1 MSTKN
6 NIGWE
11 IISDDDNR
19 KRIRLKR
26 RIVST
31 QILVEWSDNPKM
43 EVLPR
48 GRNGYD
54 MPTDLA
60 LQFDHWLEDI
70 EAEENAKDRGG
81 VS

>member
-19 KRIRLKR
+19 KRIRLTR

-43 EVLPR
+43 EVLLH
-48 GRNGYD
+48 D
-54 MPTDLA
+54 MPKNLSEE
-60 LQFDHWLEDI
+60 FGNWLEDI

>member
-1 MSTKN
+1 MNTKN

-19 KRIRLKR
+19 KRMRLKR

-31 QILVEWSDNPKM
+31 QILVQWSNNPKM
-43 EVLPR
+43 KLLSQ
-48 GRNGYD
+48 D
-54 MPTDLA
+54 MPKNLSEE
-60 LQFDHWLEDI
+60 FDNWLEDI

-81 VS
+81 V

>member
-19 KRIRLKR
+19 KRIRLTR

-31 QILVEWSDNPKM
+31 QILVQWSNNPKM
-43 EVLPR
+43 KLLSQ
-48 GRNGYD
+48 D
-54 MPTDLA
+54 MPKNLSEE
-60 LQFDHWLEDI
+60 FDNWLEDI

>member
-19 KRIRLKR
+19 KRIRLTR

-43 EVLPR
+43 EVLLH
-48 GRNGYD
+48 D

-70 EAEENAKDRGG
+70 EGEENAKDRGG

>member
-1 MSTKN
+1 MNTQNK
-6 NIGWE
+6 IGWE

-43 EVLPR
+43 EVLLHHMPR
-48 GRNGYD
+48 
-54 MPTDLA
+54 DLA
-60 LQFDHWLEDI
+60 LQFDHWLNDI

>member
-19 KRIRLKR
+19 KRMRLKR

-31 QILVEWSDNPKM
+31 QILVQWSNNPKM
-43 EVLPR
+43 KLLSQ
-48 GRNGYD
+48 D
-54 MPTDLA
+54 MPKNLSEE
-60 LQFDHWLEDI
+60 FDNWLEDI

>member
-19 KRIRLKR
+19 KRIRLTR

-43 EVLPR
+43 EVLLH
-48 GRNGYD
+48 D
-54 MPTDLA
+54 MPKNLSEE
-60 LQFDHWLEDI
+60 FDNWLEDI

>member
-1 MSTKN
+1 MNTKN

-31 QILVEWSDNPKM
+31 QILVEWSNNPKM
-43 EVLPR
+43 KLLSQ
-48 GRNGYD
+48 D
-54 MPTDLA
+54 MPKNLA
-60 LQFDHWLEDI
+60 LQFDNWLEDI

>member
-1 MSTKN
+1 MNTKN

-11 IISDDDNR
+11 ILSDDDDR
-19 KRIRLKR
+19 KRMRLTK

-31 QILVEWSDNPKM
+31 QILVEWSNNPKM
-43 EVLPR
+43 KLLLQ
-48 GRNGYD
+48 D
-54 MPTDLA
+54 MPKHLSEE
-60 LQFDHWLEDI
+60 FDNWLGDI

>member
-1 MSTKN
+1 MNTKN

-11 IISDDDNR
+11 ILSDDDNR
-19 KRIRLKR
+19 KRMRLKR

-31 QILVEWSDNPKM
+31 QILVQWSNNPKM
-43 EVLPR
+43 KLLSQ
-48 GRNGYD
+48 D
-54 MPTDLA
+54 MPKNLSEE
-60 LQFDHWLEDI
+60 FDNWLEDI

>member
-19 KRIRLKR
+19 KRIRLTR

-31 QILVEWSDNPKM
+31 QILVEWSNNPKM
-43 EVLPR
+43 EVLLH
-48 GRNGYD
+48 D
-54 MPTDLA
+54 MPKHLSEEFDL
-60 LQFDHWLEDI
+60 WLEDI

>member
-1 MSTKN
+1 MNTKN

-19 KRIRLKR
+19 KRMRLKR

-31 QILVEWSDNPKM
+31 QILVQWSNNPKM
-43 EVLPR
+43 KLLSQ
-48 GRNGYD
+48 D
-54 MPTDLA
+54 MPKNLSEE
-60 LQFDHWLEDI
+60 FDNWLEDI

-81 VS
+81 VR

>member
-19 KRIRLKR
+19 KRIRLTR

-31 QILVEWSDNPKM
+31 QILVEWSNNPKM
-43 EVLPR
+43 EVLLH
-48 GRNGYD
+48 D
-54 MPTDLA
+54 MPTGLA
-60 LQFDHWLEDI
+60 LQFDNWLADI

>member
-19 KRIRLKR
+19 KRMRLKR

-31 QILVEWSDNPKM
+31 QILVQWSNNPKM
-43 EVLPR
+43 KLLSQ
-48 GRNGYD
+48 D
-54 MPTDLA
+54 MPKNLSEE
-60 LQFDHWLEDI
+60 FDNWLEDI

-81 VS
+81 VR

>member
-1 MSTKN
+1 MNTKN

-19 KRIRLKR
+19 KRIRLAR

-31 QILVEWSDNPKM
+31 QILVEWSNNPKM
-43 EVLPR
+43 KLLSQ
-48 GRNGYD
+48 D
-54 MPTDLA
+54 MPKNLSEE
-60 LQFDHWLEDI
+60 FDNWLEDI

-81 VS
+81 VR

>member
-1 MSTKN
+1 MNTKN

-19 KRIRLKR
+19 KRMRLKR

-31 QILVEWSDNPKM
+31 QILVQWSNNPKM
-43 EVLPR
+43 KLLSQ
-48 GRNGYD
+48 D
-54 MPTDLA
+54 MPKNLSEE
-60 LQFDHWLEDI
+60 FDNWLEDI

>member
-19 KRIRLKR
+19 KRMRLKR

-31 QILVEWSDNPKM
+31 QILVQWSNNPKM
-43 EVLPR
+43 KLLSQ
-48 GRNGYD
+48 D
-54 MPTDLA
+54 MPKNLSEE
-60 LQFDHWLEDI
+60 FDNWLEDI

-81 VS
+81 VG

>member
-1 MSTKN
+1 MNTKI

-19 KRIRLKR
+19 KRMRLKR

-31 QILVEWSDNPKM
+31 QILVQWSNNPKM
-43 EVLPR
+43 KLLSQ
-48 GRNGYD
+48 D
-54 MPTDLA
+54 MPKNLSEE
-60 LQFDHWLEDI
+60 FDNWLVDI

>member
-19 KRIRLKR
+19 KRMRLKR

-31 QILVEWSDNPKM
+31 QILVQWSNNPKM
-43 EVLPR
+43 KLLSQ
-48 GRNGYD
+48 D
-54 MPTDLA
+54 MPKNLSEE
-60 LQFDHWLEDI
+60 FDNWLEDI

-81 VS
+81 V

>member
-1 MSTKN
+1 MNTKN

-31 QILVEWSDNPKM
+31 QILVQWSNNPKM
-43 EVLPR
+43 KLLSQ
-48 GRNGYD
+48 D
-54 MPTDLA
+54 MPKNLSEE
-60 LQFDHWLEDI
+60 FDNWLEDI

-81 VS
+81 V

>member
-1 MSTKN
+1 MNTQNKS
-6 NIGWE
+6 GWK

-31 QILVEWSDNPKM
+31 QILAEWSDSPKM
-43 EVLPR
+43 EVLLHH
-48 GRNGYD
+48 

-60 LQFDHWLEDI
+60 LQFDHWLDDI

-81 VS
+81 V